1 MGDTSDGTRAL
12 LSVDLGSV
20 AGPAVDALSA
30 KHKISK
36 SEVVRR
42 AILITHYGNLIEKW
56 ERISARMVAEPR
68 VKRGPQKQTDEER
81 HVIAT
86 YRKTYSYTGR
96 LHHAAALACIRSL
109 VKQGISEAE
118 IASIVEI
125 SKQDVWI
132 ANRMARGE
140 HIPLNE
146 ILTDKM
152 VTRIMPLLEN
162 TEQAELE
169 HEAMRLAGTVKPK
182 AFAYLQAKLPA
193 ESLSAAWDD
202 IQAATSNAEVE
213 EVIRQ
218 YTEAGSDK

>member
-1 MGDTSDGTRAL
+1 MGDTDGTRTL

-42 AILITHYGNLIEKW
+42 AILITHYGDLIAKW
-56 ERISARMVAEPR
+56 DRISTRMVEEPR

-86 YRKTYSYTGR
+86 YRKTYNYTGR

-109 VKQGISEAE
+109 VKQGFTLAE
-118 IASIVEI
+118 VASIVEI
-125 SKQDVWI
+125 SKQDVWL
-132 ANRMARGE
+132 ANRVARGE
-140 HIPLNE
+140 HVPLNE

-169 HEAMRLAGTVKPK
+169 HEALRLAGTVKPK
-182 AFAYLQAKLPA
+182 AFAYLQSKLPA

-213 EVIRQ
+213 DVIKQ